1 MFTLNEYNKNIG
13 NRVKELR
20 ELSDITI
27 QDFAEELDIDETMY
41 KQYENG
47 EVDIPAS
54 FLCEIA
60 NKFQVDLGLLL
71 TGEETR
77 MNIFDVTRAD
87 KGISVERRKEY
98 KYENLCTKFIDKK
111 AEIFI
116 VTVDPK
122 EDAVPSLNS
131 HPGQEFNYVLE
142 GSLKFYIHNNEIT
155 LREGNRLMRFTSFI
169 SPLFLISMLEKRYFL
184 FIIIGE
190 LVTSIIIANFSINT
204 YQNET
209 IVHKK
214 KFFDVYFNIINNLP
228 NILIGILICMYVINI
243 FSSLIPNYI
252 KPLSIILEITNGLKN
267 LKVYEKYEYLYNY
280 LLLSLVTLTGVAIM
294 LQIYW
299 IIKKTDISFKNYL
312 KYRIIALLIGI
323 ILTSIYNL
331 FLFKFFF

>member
-1 MFTLNEYNKNIG
+1 MNEYNKNIG

-98 KYENLCTKFIDKK
+98 KYENLCIKFIDKK

-155 LREGNRLMRFTSFI
+155 LNEGD
-169 SPLFLISMLEKRYFL
+169 
-184 FIIIGE
+184 
-190 LVTSIIIANFSINT
+190 SI
-204 YQNET
+204 
-209 IVHKK
+209 
-214 KFFDVYFNIINNLP
+214 FFDSSHRHAMVALNDKKAKFLAII
-228 NILIGILICMYVINI
+228 M
-243 FSSLIPNYI
+243 
-252 KPLSIILEITNGLKN
+252 
-267 LKVYEKYEYLYNY
+267 
-280 LLLSLVTLTGVAIM
+280 
-294 LQIYW
+294 
-299 IIKKTDISFKNYL
+299 
-312 KYRIIALLIGI
+312 
-323 ILTSIYNL
+323 
-331 FLFKFFF
+331 

>member
-1 MFTLNEYNKNIG
+1 MFTLNEYNKYIG

-77 MNIFDVTRAD
+77 MNIFDVTRAN

-122 EDAVPSLNS
+122 EDTVPSLNS

-142 GSLKFYIHNNEIT
+142 GSLKLYIHNNEIT
-155 LREGNRLMRFTSFI
+155 LNKGD
-169 SPLFLISMLEKRYFL
+169 
-184 FIIIGE
+184 
-190 LVTSIIIANFSINT
+190 SI
-204 YQNET
+204 
-209 IVHKK
+209 
-214 KFFDVYFNIINNLP
+214 FFDSSHRHAMVALNNEKAKFLAII
-228 NILIGILICMYVINI
+228 M
-243 FSSLIPNYI
+243 
-252 KPLSIILEITNGLKN
+252 
-267 LKVYEKYEYLYNY
+267 
-280 LLLSLVTLTGVAIM
+280 
-294 LQIYW
+294 
-299 IIKKTDISFKNYL
+299 
-312 KYRIIALLIGI
+312 
-323 ILTSIYNL
+323 
-331 FLFKFFF
+331 